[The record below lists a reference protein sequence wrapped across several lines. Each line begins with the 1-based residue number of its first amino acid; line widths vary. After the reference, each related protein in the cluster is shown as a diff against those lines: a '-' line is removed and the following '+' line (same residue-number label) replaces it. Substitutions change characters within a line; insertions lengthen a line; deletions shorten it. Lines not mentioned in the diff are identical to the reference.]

1 MGTVY
6 PGVLGEVSIV
16 QFKTGVVS
24 VEGTQ
29 VGVVRDEEVTV
40 LVQAVGLVKFIV
52 TRRLVVKVDQHPVT
66 RKLVAVFPPKE
77 RGAAVL
83 PMIISPFSVN
93 RRLSGESG
101 EKRQV
106 PCMVVACPVKMRDVP
121 VNCQSPKK

>member
-1 MGTVY
+1 M
-6 PGVLGEVSIV
+6 LGEVSIA

-66 RKLVAVFPPKE
+66 RKLVALFPPKGEGRRRFTHDHFAVLRQQEAIGRE
-77 RGAAVL
+77 RGKTPGAVH
-83 PMIISPFSVN
+83 
-93 RRLSGESG
+93 SGG
-101 EKRQV
+101 GPR
-106 PCMVVACPVKMRDVP
+106 
-121 VNCQSPKK
+121 